1 MKKTA
6 KRVLCA
12 LLIACLVLTA
22 AACGAKSDVN
32 QLIDSFEAAC
42 VELDTS
48 AMLDCMNPSVANPV
62 RTVLDLLGV
71 KDLDKI
77 LDALVDVIAFVDFKD
92 DNPVDVLAT
101 LKIKPENHVFNDA
114 EDECTVTA
122 SVTYTADGEEV
133 TDVVSFKCIL
143 VDEVWYISRIS

>member
-1 MKKTA
+1 MKNTL

-12 LLIACLVLTA
+12 VMALMMLVTIAS
-22 AACGAKSDVN
+22 CGAKSDVN
-32 QLIDSFEAAC
+32 KLIDTFEASC
-42 VELDTS
+42 VELDTDGI
-48 AMLDCMNPSVANPV
+48 LDCMNPDVVDPV
-62 RTVLDLLGV
+62 RSVLDLLGV

-77 LDALVDVIAFVDFKD
+77 LEALVDIIAFVDFKD
-92 DNPVDVLAT
+92 DDPKSVLET

-122 SVTYTADGEEV
+122 SVSYTVDGSEV

-143 VDEVWYISRIS
+143 VDEAWYISRIS